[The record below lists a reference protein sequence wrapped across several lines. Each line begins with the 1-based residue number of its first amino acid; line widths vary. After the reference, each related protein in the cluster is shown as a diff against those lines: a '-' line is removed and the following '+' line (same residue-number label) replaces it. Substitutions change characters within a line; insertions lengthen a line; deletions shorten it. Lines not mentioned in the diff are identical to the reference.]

1 MQEGMRR
8 LLCRTPRQRQ
18 RVQRHHRP
26 TSSVTASRRLQVR
39 STQSSQAFTAKYC
52 QLDSRHRCPP
62 SPLSTSST
70 SSNNAAAPN
79 PNLAPRSSAART
91 RSVSPAKGYGLPAS
105 QVRYATPPLINSAG
119 FNPDRNSDRWK
130 DDDFGKPKTGVS
142 AYDSLKL
149 RKNGV
154 VSIVLREAWT
164 SIFRVAWIV
173 TLVYGW
179 LVYYG

>member
-1 MQEGMRR
+1 
-8 LLCRTPRQRQ
+8 
-18 RVQRHHRP
+18 
-26 TSSVTASRRLQVR
+26 
-39 STQSSQAFTAKYC
+39 
-52 QLDSRHRCPP
+52 
-62 SPLSTSST
+62 
-70 SSNNAAAPN
+70 
-79 PNLAPRSSAART
+79 
-91 RSVSPAKGYGLPAS
+91 VSPAKGYGLPAS

-142 AYDSLKL
+142 AYDSLKS